1 MSKETPLDL
10 VLDTDPQQII
20 FAGRDATPV
29 SLTLTNNDSRNAISV
44 LVNAV
49 RGDLLTKNAL
59 SLTTEELTGGG
70 YKVIDET
77 WVECRIASP
86 DVWQP
91 VDDWATPFDLGA
103 LAAGASVSFEMRVNV
118 PTADTS
124 AGRMC
129 FALMI
134 SASTGEDL
142 RVLSVTIDQDDFTIN
157 EGDTTTATATVVAES
172 GADDSVVWTSSDTDV
187 ATINISTGEITGVAA
202 GSTVITAESNSNR
215 NVKSSR
221 FAVISAPSIVAGS
234 KAWYAAD
241 DATTITESGGLVSK
255 WADKSG
261 NGYDLTENTK
271 KPTTGAETLNNLN
284 VISFGGSQQLLGPD
298 AAVPAG
304 ATDYTI
310 FAVWLANGAMQTLF
324 HMGGNSTNLAVGA
337 HIHATSANDLRHFWW
352 NNDFDSGLN
361 TFATGAAHV
370 TTLQWDSATGKQLTR
385 IDTTEYSRTA
395 SGKNTTGSN
404 FAVGTIPIYPVHSL
418 TGYIAELIIYHTAL
432 TPAEIAFNEAYLKT
446 KWGL

>member
-103 LAAGASVSFEMRVNV
+103 LAAGASVSFEVQVNV

-221 FAVISAPSIVAGS
+221 YAVISEPSIVAGAV
-234 KAWYAAD
+234 AWY
-241 DATTITESGGLVSK
+241 DASDASTITESGGLVSK

-261 NGYDLTENTK
+261 NGNDLTESSA
-271 KPTTGAETLNNLN
+271 KPTTGAESLNGRN
-284 VISFGGSQQLLGPD
+284 VLSFGGSQQLVGPD
-298 AAVPAG
+298 AVVPVS
-304 ATDYTI
+304 ATPYTI
-310 FAVWLANGAMQTLF
+310 FAVWKAS
-324 HMGGNSTNLAVGA
+324 GNSQALLGMGINSNGKALNIHIWSSGELMHTWYGVDQYSIPFGSVDA
-337 HIHATSANDLRHFWW
+337 HLSVAQFDDVSGVMLTKKDDLSE
-352 NNDFDSGLN
+352 SGS
-361 TFATGAAHV
+361 V
-370 TTLQWDSATGKQLTR
+370 
-385 IDTTEYSRTA
+385 Y
-395 SGKNTTGSN
+395 GKNTTAAN
-404 FAVGTIPIYPVHSL
+404 FTVGNIQSYAYSGPL
-418 TGYIAELIIYHTAL
+418 NGLIAEIIIYHTVL
-432 TPAEIAFNEAYLKT
+432 TPAEIAANEAYLKT